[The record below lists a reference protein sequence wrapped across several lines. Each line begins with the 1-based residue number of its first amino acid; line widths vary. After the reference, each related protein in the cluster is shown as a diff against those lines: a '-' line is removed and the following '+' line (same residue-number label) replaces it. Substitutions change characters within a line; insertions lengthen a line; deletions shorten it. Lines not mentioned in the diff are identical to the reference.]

1 MDNNEIELQ
10 EMVQLVKQIKN
21 DILSTRNKVMENANQ
36 ELLNMYFRIGKSISE
51 NATYGSKFIDN
62 LSSYLKTEF
71 PEATGYSPR
80 NLSRMKRFYEEYKQF
95 PILPP
100 LVAKLPWSHNSLL
113 IDKID
118 EIEKRMWYAEKT
130 LENSW
135 SKSVLDHQIELQLYE
150 RQSKEARKLTNFT
163 SMLPLTQGELAN
175 DVIKDPYIFE
185 LTGLKEKVLEKD
197 VEHAMIEK
205 IKTVMLELGR
215 GFSFVGNQYRISTEN
230 KDYFIDL
237 LFYHLELRCYV
248 VIELKTTDFDPS
260 FVGQLQFYVTAV
272 DETLKKDIDNP
283 TIGLL
288 LCRNKDRQSVEW
300 ALKAVNV
307 PVGVA
312 SYEVRQYL
320 PTDEEI
326 SSFISFKE

>member
-1 MDNNEIELQ
+1 M
-10 EMVQLVKQIKN
+10 
-21 DILSTRNKVMENANQ
+21 
-36 ELLNMYFRIGKSISE
+36 
-51 NATYGSKFIDN
+51 
-62 LSSYLKTEF
+62 
-71 PEATGYSPR
+71 
-80 NLSRMKRFYEEYKQF
+80 
-95 PILPP
+95 
-100 LVAKLPWSHNSLL
+100 L

-118 EIEKRMWYAEKT
+118 EFEKRMWYAEKT

-307 PVGVA
+307 PVGIA

-326 SSFISFKE
+326 SSFISLKE